1 MYGQCDF
8 FVTFCIVQSFV
19 LSMYEIR
26 NASYTELDFRFTY
39 ELCSV
44 PNIIGVIYATCTMD
58 AVRILKYKEEN
69 SHKNVKVSNSRNKC
83 TILYSRD
90 KCIYY
95 IKK

>member
-26 NASYTELDFRFTY
+26 NASYIELDFHFSY

-44 PNIIGVIYATCTMD
+44 PNIIEVIYATRTMG
-58 AVRILKYKEEN
+58 AVRIVKHKEDN
-69 SHKNVKVSNSRNKC
+69 
-83 TILYSRD
+83 
-90 KCIYY
+90 Y
-95 IKK
+95 I